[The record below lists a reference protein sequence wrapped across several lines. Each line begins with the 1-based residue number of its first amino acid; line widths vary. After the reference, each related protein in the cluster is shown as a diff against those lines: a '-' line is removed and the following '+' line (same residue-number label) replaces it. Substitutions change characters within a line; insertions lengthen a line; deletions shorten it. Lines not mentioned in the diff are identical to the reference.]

1 MKNMSIRTKILLGVV
16 LVNLIGMI
24 TVMIYLHQAYSG
36 ELDVT
41 AVETVSV
48 GRAAWDQLSKVAA
61 DEYGPFTDPAAAVK
75 YADAAKAI
83 TDAEVGILVDK
94 TALDEA
100 KYAAAREAAGL
111 PNNWSERENYV
122 LMAATDEKVGETMQ
136 LSATSDTIPEIGK
149 LVGVEN
155 GACSKTCHGAVE
167 GTGDFWKVRWSTD
180 SSSRAHGVFPA
191 VAADGKV
198 QGVVYV
204 VKDVSAQAN
213 SARASQVRTMFVIMF
228 GLVLS
233 TVLIALMLNS
243 FIFNR
248 LNRMVAS
255 MEDISVRV
263 AGGDFDARFEPDDSN
278 DEIGRFEQFFARFL
292 DLVSGTLKSLVK

>member
-1 MKNMSIRTKILLGVV
+1 MKNMSIRTRILIGVV
-16 LVNLIGMI
+16 LVNLVGML
-24 TVMIYLHQAYSG
+24 TVMIYLHEAYSG

-41 AVETVSV
+41 AIETVNV
-48 GRAAWDQLSKVAA
+48 GRSTWDQLSGLAA
-61 DEYGPFTDPAAAVK
+61 DEFGPITTAAAAQK
-75 YADAAKAI
+75 YVDATKGVTGAD
-83 TDAEVGILVDK
+83 VGLMIDK

-100 KYAAAREAAGL
+100 AYAAEREAAGL
-111 PNNWSERENYV
+111 PNNWDDRENYV
-122 LMAATDEKVGETMQ
+122 LIASTDEATAEEMQ
-136 LSATSDTIPEIGK
+136 LGATSDTVPEIGK

-155 GACSKTCHGAVE
+155 GACSRTCHGAVE
-167 GTGDFWKVRWSTD
+167 GSGDFWKVRWSKD
-180 SSSRAHGVFPA
+180 EFSRAHGVFPA
-191 VAADGKV
+191 LDSAGKT
-198 QGVVYV
+198 QGVVYI

-213 SARASQVRTMFVIMF
+213 GARSSQVRTMFVIMF
-228 GLVLS
+228 GLVVS
-233 TVLIALMLNS
+233 TVLIALMLNA

-263 AGGDFDARFEPDDSN
+263 AGGDFDARFEPDGSN